1 MSNNLVSLD
10 SRASAGEIKRDASL
24 SDVMHTCGLD
34 FETELVPVHTPEGN
48 EVPNKNIIR
57 RSDTKRVF
65 GVVGAGYR
73 VVSNLDML
81 EPFHRM
87 VKSFGAQYESAGV
100 ISDGKRCWVSA
111 TLPDTFKL
119 KNRKND
125 EIQQRIMALISND
138 GLNKN
143 AYLSIANR
151 IFCNNQIQLINRRAN
166 ESNYKVRHIGDVD
179 QQLIQAQL
187 GFENALSLTKEFE
200 SNANVL
206 DGMKMTKNQ
215 MRGFVHQL
223 LPFEVTP
230 ELKKDKTRADRKL
243 ARLDARREEIVRL
256 FDEGAGNIGQTR
268 WDALN
273 AVTEFLDHRTVN
285 HRDENVAKKKT
296 NSRFVSNV
304 ISGGGHRLKQ
314 NAMNMLINDRHVF
327 KAIKAYS

>member
-1 MSNNLVSLD
+1 MSSNLVSLD
-10 SRASAGEIKRDASL
+10 SRASAGEIKRDANL
-24 SDVMHTCGLD
+24 DDVMRTCGLD
-34 FETELVPVHTPEGN
+34 FETELVPVHSPEGQ
-48 EVPNKNIIR
+48 EITSKNIIR
-57 RSDTKRVF
+57 RADTRQVF
-65 GVVGAGYR
+65 GVVGTGYR

-100 ISDGKRCWVSA
+100 ISNGKRCWVTA

-119 KNRKND
+119 KNRKDD

-138 GLNKN
+138 GLNRN

-151 IFCNNQIQLINRRAN
+151 IFCNNQIQLINRKAN

-187 GFENALSLTKEFE
+187 GFENALALTKEFE

-223 LPFEVTP
+223 LPFDLTP
-230 ELKKDKTRADRKL
+230 DMEKDKTRAERKL
-243 ARLDARREEIVRL
+243 ARLDNKREEMVRL
-256 FDEGAGNIGQTR
+256 FDEGAGNIGQSR

-273 AVTEFLDHRTVN
+273 AVTEFLDHRTAN
-285 HRDENVAKKKT
+285 HKDGEIAKRKT

-304 ISGGGHRLKQ
+304 INGGGHRLKQ
-314 NAMNMLINDRHVF
+314 HAMSMLINEMHSF
-327 KAIKAYS
+327 KAVKSYA

>member
-10 SRASAGEIKRDASL
+10 SRASAGEIKRNASL

-65 GVVGAGYR
+65 GVVGTGYR

-100 ISDGKRCWVSA
+100 IGDGKRCWVSA

-143 AYLSIANR
+143 AYLSVANR

-243 ARLDARREEIVRL
+243 SRLDAKREEIVRL

-285 HRDENVAKKKT
+285 HKDENVAKKKT

-314 NAMNMLINDRHVF
+314 HAMNMLINDRHVF
-327 KAIKAYS
+327 KAVKAYS